1 LGLPDKT
8 RVSEDTVFVQLDHR
22 PYTDRFL
29 CDLHLQSLE
38 LVIVKEVAIL
48 ARVELISEEGQ
59 QSVVELEL

>member
-1 LGLPDKT
+1 
-8 RVSEDTVFVQLDHR
+8 VQLDHR

-48 ARVELISEEGQ
+48 ARVELVSEEGQ